1 MKTGDQ
7 PPAFDPLAAIT
18 VLARHGVRYLV
29 IGATAGRLLG
39 SPTVTRDLDICHARD
54 DANLEALATAL
65 QELNARLR
73 GAPGDVPFKLD
84 ARSLRAGDSFTFET
98 DAGDLDIL
106 DTPAGTDG
114 YPELI
119 RTAQELDLGGGL
131 TVKVASIDA
140 LIAMKRA
147 AGRPKDLIEVEVLAA
162 LRDEADREQWRS
174 RHPSVG

>member
-1 MKTGDQ
+1 MVFG
-7 PPAFDPLAAIT
+7 IW
-18 VLARHGVRYLV
+18 V

-39 SPTVTRDLDICHARD
+39 SPTVTRDLDICYARD
-54 DANLEALATAL
+54 AANLEALATAL
-65 QELNARLR
+65 QELHARLR
-73 GAPGDVPFKLD
+73 GAPSDVPFKLD

-106 DTPAGTDG
+106 GTPAGTDG
-114 YPELI
+114 YTELI
-119 RTAQELDLGGGL
+119 RTAQELDLGGL

-162 LRDEADREQWRS
+162 LRNEADRYEADRDD
-174 RHPSVG
+174 

>member
-1 MKTGDQ
+1 MKTGNQ

-18 VLARHGVRYLV
+18 VLARHGVRYVV

-39 SPTVTRDLDICHARD
+39 SPTVTRDLDICYARD
-54 DANLEALATAL
+54 DANVQALASAL

-73 GAPGDVPFKLD
+73 GVPGGVPFKLD
-84 ARSLRAGDSFTFET
+84 ARSLQAGDSFTFET

-106 DTPAGTDG
+106 GTPAGTDG

-119 RTAQELDLGGGL
+119 RTAQELDLGGL

-140 LIAMKRA
+140 LIAMKRS

-162 LRDEADREQWRS
+162 LRDEADRDE
-174 RHPSVG
+174 